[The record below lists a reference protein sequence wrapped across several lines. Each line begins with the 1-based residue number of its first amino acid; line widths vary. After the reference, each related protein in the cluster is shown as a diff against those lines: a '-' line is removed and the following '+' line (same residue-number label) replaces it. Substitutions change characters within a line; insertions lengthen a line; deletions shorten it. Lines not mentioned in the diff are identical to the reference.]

1 MAECKSRAGAFTLV
15 ELLVS
20 MAVLILLL
28 AIVAQMMTS
37 ASATITSSRKY
48 MDADSQARMI
58 FDRIAADLSKL
69 VKRADVDYIFD
80 KQNANDSLFFYSE
93 APGYFDSSPGASAK
107 SPVSLVGY
115 RINSNNQLERLG
127 KGLTWDGAPG
137 AAAGGSPVF
146 LTFPDGSTTPDPLST
161 IAGNW
166 PALAS
171 DSNYHILS
179 SQTYRLEIA
188 FLIKPFTEAN
198 GTVRPAVLS
207 NTPWDTRQ
215 GHTTVNGLQ
224 DVSAIVVAIAIL
236 DDTSRKIVNNTSQMV
251 GALPDSTDATPI
263 AQTWA
268 DSNYLTDS
276 GLIPAAA
283 GRIRIYQRYFPL
295 DNR

>member
-1 MAECKSRAGAFTLV
+1 MAECHSPACAFTVL

-37 ASATITSSRKY
+37 ASATITGSRKH

-58 FDRIAADLSKL
+58 FDRLAADLSKM
-69 VKRADVDYIFD
+69 VKRPDVDYVFD
-80 KQNANDSLFFYSE
+80 KQNNNDSLFFYSE
-93 APGYFDSSPGASAK
+93 APGSFDANPSAPAR

-115 RINSNNQLERLG
+115 RINSQNQLERLG

-137 AAAGGSPVF
+137 GGTGGSPVF
-146 LTFPDGSTTPDPLST
+146 LTYPAGSTTPDPLST

-166 PALAS
+166 PSLSTDA
-171 DSNYHILS
+171 NYQVLS
-179 SQTYRLEIA
+179 SQTYRLEIS
-188 FLIKPFTEAN
+188 FLIKPFTDAG
-198 GTVRPAVLS
+198 GTVQPAVLS

-215 GHTTVNGLQ
+215 GHTKVNGLQ

-236 DDTSRKIVNNTSQMV
+236 DDTSRKIVSNTGQMAS
-251 GALPDSTDATPI
+251 ALPDSVEATPI
-263 AQTWA
+263 AKTWA
-268 DSNYLTDS
+268 DSSYLTDS
-276 GLIPAAA
+276 GLVSAAA
-283 GRIRIYQRYFPL
+283 GQIRIYQRYFPL